1 MIGMKSINNK
11 HTTVVKSGP
20 ISRGWNFFI
29 TGTLLAFVAVTAI
42 ARDHDDAQGNDNGQ
56 GNGEGRDHHRR
67 KADDYLQINLVSD
80 QDGVAML
87 QDTNLVNAWG
97 VSFSSGSPFWVS
109 ANGTGKALLYSVT
122 NDMNGNLVVTKQGLE
137 VTIPG
142 DGTPSGQVFNDK
154 GGFKGDIFLF
164 VSEDGTISGWRQSL
178 GTNAEVLTT
187 RNSAVYKGVTLAE
200 TSNVPIL
207 LAANFAEATLDMY
220 DTNAT
225 LLGQFSDLDAPSGY
239 APFNVRLLQG
249 MVFVAYAK
257 QNDEKHD
264 DVAGAG
270 NGLIDVFNPNTGIF
284 HRLVTGSDAGGKF
297 KQINSPWGLAI
308 SPDSFGRHGDQ
319 LLVGNFGSGTIM
331 TFDDHAKFKGLLK
344 GTDEHPLVID
354 GMWAL
359 TFGNGGKAGT
369 PDTLFFSAG
378 PNSEGDGLFGSITP
392 VGEGHHKHHD

>member
-1 MIGMKSINNK
+1 MIRMKSINTNR
-11 HTTVVKSGP
+11 TVATLSPK
-20 ISRGWNFFI
+20 SRGGNIFI
-29 TGTLLAFVAVTAI
+29 TGALMAFMAVSAI
-42 ARDHDDAQGNDNGQ
+42 AKDHDNGQ
-56 GNGEGRDHHRR
+56 GNDNSQGNEEGRHHQRR
-67 KADDYLQINLVSD
+67 KADDYLQTNLVSD

-97 VSFSSGSPFWVS
+97 ISFSSTSPFWIS

-122 NDMNGNLVVTKQGLE
+122 NDMNGNTVVTKQGLE

-142 DGTPSGQVFNDK
+142 DGTPSGQLFNDK
-154 GGFKGDIFLF
+154 GGFNGDIFLF

-178 GTNAEVLTT
+178 GNAAEVLTT
-187 RNSAVYKGVTLAE
+187 RDSAVYKGVTLAE
-200 TSNVPIL
+200 TNDVPIL
-207 LAANFAEATLDMY
+207 LVANFAEATVDMY

-225 LLGQFSDLDAPSGY
+225 LLGQFMDQDAPSGY
-239 APFNVRLLQG
+239 APFNVRLLEG
-249 MVFVAYAK
+249 MVFVTFAK
-257 QNDEKHD
+257 QNDQKHD

-270 NGLIDVFNPNTGIF
+270 NGLIDVFDPNTSDF
-284 HRLVTGSDAGGKF
+284 HRLVTGLDAGGKF
-297 KQINSPWGLAI
+297 KEINSPWGLAI

-354 GMWAL
+354 GLWAL

-392 VGEGHHKHHD
+392 TEEGNDRHHD